1 MNPRRRAIAAIAVMA
16 IGFGALLVATGV
28 ARRLA
33 RKAKVV
39 ISEKRRVMREQR
51 NAERL
56 AAAGARFDPGPDVR
70 LPVSEPIFDAAKGLA
85 QGWWDHGWS
94 PHDLTA
100 GKPASLDLSGFG
112 GLILARPG
120 LPGWYGG
127 LLFRYRAPETFGDF
141 LEVRLEAPGG
151 VKLDPVRAIQARAA
165 PQADGFAEVW
175 IPMRELNPQGRR
187 FEKIVFHA
195 WRSVGP
201 ERVQLAAVGL
211 TAAPPPPPK
220 PARTGRFQ
228 VDCRAPG
235 HPISPLI
242 YGIGTYFGDSGE
254 QQWTLGATAR
264 RWGGNHS
271 SRYNPDIHAW
281 NLDEDWFFRNAP
293 VRSAESFLEEN
304 RVHGLKSAL
313 TVPLLGWVAKDTRS
327 YSFPVSVY
335 GPQQTVAWD
344 LPDDG
349 NGLRLDGKPIPSP
362 PPTTTSVSCPPEC
375 IERWIRRLR
384 EARDAGGPGVD
395 LYILDNEPMI
405 WHRTHRD
412 VHPEPPGYDELLE
425 RTIAYGTAVRRAD
438 PDALIAGPAECCWLN
453 YYFSAK
459 DVEAGVRVRPDRLRH
474 WNVPLLPWYLRRLR
488 DHEKRTGTRVLDVV
502 DVHFYPMADVG
513 PPRGG
518 PTDPASAA
526 LRIRTTRSLWDPS
539 YVDESWIDEPIQVL
553 PLLRRWIEE
562 NYPGRKISIGEWNF
576 GAEDDMSS
584 GLAVAEALGH
594 FGTEGIYSAYYW
606 TYPPDRSPPYWAFRA
621 YRNFDEK
628 GARFLDRSAPV
639 NGSAP
644 LASLFASRD
653 EAGGRVV
660 AVLLNHDPGSPLRAE
675 VGLESCGT
683 VSAARAFS
691 YTGNASG
698 FAARPAPGSANGRL
712 DLTVEPYSITTVE
725 MTLRRANP

>member
-1 MNPRRRAIAAIAVMA
+1 
-16 IGFGALLVATGV
+16 
-28 ARRLA
+28 
-33 RKAKVV
+33 
-39 ISEKRRVMREQR
+39 EKRRVMRDRR

-56 AAAGARFDPGPDVR
+56 AAMGAAFDPGPDVR
-70 LPVSEPIFDAAKGLA
+70 LPVSEPIFDSAKGLA

-94 PHDLTA
+94 PHDLSA

-112 GLILARPG
+112 GLILAHPG
-120 LPGWYGG
+120 LQGWYGG
-127 LLFRYRAPETFGDF
+127 LLFRYRAPETSGDF

-151 VKLDPVRAIQARAA
+151 VKLAPVRGIQARAA
-165 PQADGFAEVW
+165 RQADGFAEVW
-175 IPMRELNPQGRR
+175 IPIRELNPQGRR
-187 FEKIVFHA
+187 FEKIIFHA
-195 WRSVGP
+195 WRSIGP
-201 ERVQLAAVGL
+201 ERVELAAVGL
-211 TAAPPPPPK
+211 TAAAPPAPK

-242 YGIGTYFGDSGE
+242 YGIGTYFGDAGE
-254 QQWTLGATAR
+254 QQWTLGAAAR

-281 NLDEDWFFRNAP
+281 NLDQDWFFRNAP

-304 RVHGLKSAL
+304 RVHGLESAL
-313 TVPLLGWVAKDTRS
+313 TVPILGWVAKDTKS

-335 GPQQTVAWD
+335 GPQQVIAWD

-349 NGLRLDGKPIPSP
+349 NGIRPDGTPIPSP

-375 IERWIRRLR
+375 IERWIRRMR
-384 EARDAGGPGVD
+384 QARDAGRAGVD

-412 VHPEPPGYDELLE
+412 VHPQPPGYDELLE
-425 RTIAYGTAVRRAD
+425 RTIAYGTAIRRAD
-438 PDALIAGPAECCWLN
+438 PDAVIAGPAECCWLN
-453 YYFSAK
+453 HYFSAK
-459 DVEAGVRVRPDRLRH
+459 DVEASVWLRPDRLRH
-474 WNVPLLPWYLRRLR
+474 WNVPLLPWYLRKLR

-518 PTDPASAA
+518 PTDPASRA

-553 PLLRRWIEE
+553 PVLRRWIEE

-628 GARFLDRSAPV
+628 GGRFLDRSAPV
-639 NGSAP
+639 NGGAP

-653 EAGGRVV
+653 EAGGRLV
-660 AVLLNHDPGSPLRAE
+660 ALLLNHDPASPLRAE
-675 VGLESCGT
+675 VGVESCGT
-683 VSAARAFS
+683 VTAARAFS
-691 YTGNASG
+691 YSGNPSG
-698 FAARPAPGSANGRL
+698 FAARPQPASVDGRL
-712 DLTVEPYSITTVE
+712 DVTVEPYSITVVD